1 MNTIQAGRM
10 VLAVALVIGIGAL
23 AQQNPEGKKDEAKV
37 AQTPVDTLLKNVGAA
52 ASRPKALQELVQRL
66 TAGEADT
73 DILMRTD
80 DFVKTLCPMVKN
92 AFDKNTSTLA
102 MEALAVFGKSN
113 AGVVDWFVNETQ
125 KGSASS
131 ALLSVRGVGKV
142 GAPAKEKAVP
152 VLTAILTNP
161 QTKTS
166 NAALYNEALMA
177 RALLGGP
184 FEADIVPEMLK
195 IASLMK
201 DAEAQAD
208 MLIAIAQDKD
218 LLAAHAKQIEL
229 FVVKVYPLMN
239 AQGFTE
245 KVKDLGK
252 TLVSMKTPSSE
263 KAVFDMM
270 SDDRLLGGV
279 RSHLIGLIKEMYD
292 VPSTQIINAMMVAIE
307 KEASPHNV
315 RGMCRDLASYGANA
329 KPALPALKRHLSAL
343 PAKKGSFFHGGE
355 EAKPIALSALRNAI
369 AEIEKAVAEKEKGGG
384 AGAETPK
391 EP

>member
-1 MNTIQAGRM
+1 M
-10 VLAVALVIGIGAL
+10 
-23 AQQNPEGKKDEAKV
+23 
-37 AQTPVDTLLKNVGAA
+37 DTLLKNVGAA

-80 DFVKTLCPMVKN
+80 DFVKALYPMVKN

-113 AGVVDWFVNETQ
+113 AGVVDWFVNEIQ

-131 ALLSVRGVGKV
+131 ALLAVRGIGKV

-229 FVVKVYPLMN
+229 FIIKAYQTISVQMYKE
-239 AQGFTE
+239 E
-245 KVKDLGK
+245 KIKELTK
-252 TLVSMKTPSSE
+252 ALVRLKTPNAE
-263 KAVFDMM
+263 KIIYTIMAGTDKGIQPWKFREDIAEFIREAYDIP
-270 SDDRLLGGV
+270 SAQILDALLVGFEKTGSPSQL
-279 RSHLIGLIKEMYD
+279 RGIGDI
-292 VPSTQIINAMMVAIE
+292 
-307 KEASPHNV
+307 
-315 RGMCRDLASYGANA
+315 LASYGENA
-329 KPALPALKRHLSAL
+329 KPTLPALKKYLSL
-343 PAKKGSFFHGGE
+343 IPQKGYDGGE
-355 EAKPIALSALRNAI
+355 KTRPIAAKTTQSVIER
-369 AEIEKAVAEKEKGGG
+369 IEKAVAEKEKGGG